1 MNKKKSTRRVDVI
14 KVNIIRCEGAICI
27 STDTNDIKYYAI
39 SKSRKLEVDTLL
51 LSDGRKKKVRDNS
64 PT

>member
-39 SKSRKLEVDTLL
+39 SKSRKLEVDTFL
-51 LSDGRKKKVRDNS
+51 LSDE
-64 PT
+64 